1 MTGRD
6 ADGMALY
13 SHVFD
18 DKGRKITVKFK
29 LDEPRSELAFPTEH
43 ESQLESSPRRHNEAQ
58 STLGPQCEQQSESR
72 AKPYV
77 KQQPEKE
84 EDALQLKSQSE
95 RQPEPLPEQVK
106 CGSESTSSQVL
117 PARNELQSP
126 HTETQTK
133 LGSQKCEEESKPQP
147 VPSSEAQPGIKD
159 ALQLKLQSEA
169 QPDPRYEQIRHAAK
183 EAVKIESI
191 CDRLGD
197 LVTYLEG
204 LLEIGDVEKD
214 VSHSSLK
221 PDYRPIMN
229 THRSTRQRSLAFP

>member
-1 MTGRD
+1 
-6 ADGMALY
+6 MALY
-13 SHVFD
+13 GHVFD

-29 LDEPRSELAFPTEH
+29 LDEPRSELAFPTKH
-43 ESQLESSPRRHNEAQ
+43 ESQLESSPRRHNEAR

-84 EDALQLKSQSE
+84 EDTLQLKSQSE

-106 CGSESTSSQVL
+106 CGSESTSGQVL

-183 EAVKIESI
+183 EAMKIESI
-191 CDRLGD
+191 HDRLGD
-197 LVTYLEG
+197 SVTYLEG

-229 THRSTRQRSLAFP
+229 THRSTHQRSLAFP

>member
-1 MTGRD
+1 M
-6 ADGMALY
+6 
-13 SHVFD
+13 
-18 DKGRKITVKFK
+18 
-29 LDEPRSELAFPTEH
+29 
-43 ESQLESSPRRHNEAQ
+43 
-58 STLGPQCEQQSESR
+58 
-72 AKPYV
+72 
-77 KQQPEKE
+77 
-84 EDALQLKSQSE
+84 
-95 RQPEPLPEQVK
+95 K

-117 PARNELQSP
+117 PARNKLQSP
-126 HTETQTK
+126 YTKTQTK

-169 QPDPRYEQIRHAAK
+169 QPDPCYEQIRHAAK

-191 CDRLGD
+191 RDCLGD
-197 LVTYLEG
+197 SVTYLEG

-221 PDYRPIMN
+221 PDYRLIMN

>member
-1 MTGRD
+1 MVFNSNTLIAVIKRD
-6 ADGMALY
+6 ADGTTWHA
-13 SHVFD
+13 FE
-18 DKGRKITVKFK
+18 DKGCKIMVKFN
-29 LDEPRSELAFPTEH
+29 LDESRCESALPEEL
-43 ESQLESSPRRHNEAQ
+43 ESQQEFLLEQRTETQTGLS
-58 STLGPQCEQQSESR
+58 PQCEQQS
-72 AKPYV
+72 
-77 KQQPEKE
+77 QP
-84 EDALQLKSQSE
+84 QSE
-95 RQPEPLPEQVK
+95 SEPQPEPFPEQVK
-106 CGSESTSSQVL
+106 CGLESTSSQVL
-117 PARNELQSP
+117 PARNKLQSP
-126 HTETQTK
+126 HTKTQSK

-197 LVTYLEG
+197 SVTYLEG

-229 THRSTRQRSLAFP
+229 THRSTHRRSLAFP